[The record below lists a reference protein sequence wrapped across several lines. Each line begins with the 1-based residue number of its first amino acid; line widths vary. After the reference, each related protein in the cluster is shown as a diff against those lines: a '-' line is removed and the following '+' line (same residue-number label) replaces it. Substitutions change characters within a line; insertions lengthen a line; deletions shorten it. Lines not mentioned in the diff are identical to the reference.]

1 MWIRRHGSVARASGW
16 MWAAGGV
23 VWVAV
28 ACGEDSAGPPANGGS
43 GGSSAGN
50 SAVSG
55 SGGVSGQTGIAG
67 RPGSSGCGPVAPVEV
82 DERLTR
88 VQGEGFDYPDGT
100 DVTGTVGYRP
110 SETATA
116 TASLAGG
123 SFALEF
129 PGPIASCATATLSF
143 ALYVDVNGDGSCQL
157 ATDDVFVRS
166 ANPES
171 GSFAP
176 LSLSR
181 DSERCPALSAFR
193 APDVV
198 AAARRLCPE
207 IGDCLPFC
215 SEPEPTATSPAGSFG
230 GFCTDQLD
238 GGTNAG
244 LDGGG
249 SDGGDAAV
257 DGGP

>member
-1 MWIRRHGSVARASGW
+1 VIPI
-16 MWAAGGV
+16 
-23 VWVAV
+23 
-28 ACGEDSAGPPANGGS
+28 ED
-43 GGSSAGN
+43 
-50 SAVSG
+50 
-55 SGGVSGQTGIAG
+55 
-67 RPGSSGCGPVAPVEV
+67 

-88 VQGEGFDYPDGT
+88 VLGEGFDYPDGT
-100 DVTGTVGYRP
+100 DVTGTVGYLP

-129 PGPIASCATATLSF
+129 PAPIVTCASISLSF
-143 ALYVDVNGDGSCQL
+143 ALYVDVNGDGTCQL

-166 ANPES
+166 ANQETF

-181 DSERCPALSAFR
+181 DSERCPALSALR

-230 GFCTDQLD
+230 GFCTDPLD

-249 SDGGDAAV
+249 SDGEDAAV
-257 DGGP
+257 DGGL